1 VEATVEA
8 PADLPLLVTI
18 TAAEM
23 TEEEALQ
30 GTTRGA
36 VPLSST
42 SKFSEETLSKTE
54 VRSELNERILPASC
68 FIQCCVYSFN

>member
-1 VEATVEA
+1 VEATAEA

-23 TEEEALQ
+23 TEEEALL

-36 VPLSST
+36 VHLSST
-42 SKFSEETLSKTE
+42 SKFSGETLCMTE
-54 VRSELNERILPASC
+54 VRSEIE
-68 FIQCCVYSFN
+68 